1 MQNLQIRYGEMS
13 DRESLYRESVQS
25 KNCLVRYMSVGEVS
39 IGEMSVGDLSLEKCQ
54 SGDCPVGK
62 LSYNLYVKLVISHYH
77 TFFLRAQ
84 NLKLFEKKNNFFQI
98 THTMILTDQCKI
110 SDVYINYNNYVIS

>member
-62 LSYNLYVKLVISHYH
+62 LSYNLYVKLVISHYY

-84 NLKLFEKKNNFFQI
+84 NLKLFEKKKTFFKLHI
-98 THTMILTDQCKI
+98 P
-110 SDVYINYNNYVIS
+110 